1 MSQVINTIKSIST
14 TDFITDLK
22 GEFRAIW
29 KCRGGFFV
37 ASDRRNAK
45 NAERAIDVLR
55 SYEKGALQTIQFK
68 PDGTE
73 IWLTVFARNGKKV
86 ILMDKQLFEDMTVG
100 DINQCWSNTNL
111 YSDMQYGIVNA
122 KTWAD
127 KAFVMNPAK

>member
-14 TDFITDLK
+14 TDCILHFK
-22 GEFRAIW
+22 GQFRAIS

-37 ASDRRNAK
+37 VSDCK
-45 NAERAIDVLR
+45 NAIRAIDAFR
-55 SYEKGALQTIQFK
+55 SFKKGSLQTIQFN
-68 PDGTE
+68 PYGTE

>member
-1 MSQVINTIKSIST
+1 MSQVIINTIKSIST
-14 TDFITDLK
+14 TDCILHFK
-22 GEFRAIW
+22 GQFRAIS

-37 ASDRRNAK
+37 VSDRNAK

-55 SYEKGALQTIQFK
+55 SYEKGALQTIQFN
-68 PDGTE
+68 PYGTE

-86 ILMDKQLFEDMTVG
+86 ILMDKQLFEDITVG
-100 DINQCWSNTNL
+100 DINQCFSNTNL
-111 YSDMQYGIVNA
+111 RSAEQYAIVNA